1 MVTVLS
7 FSVSL
12 PVKGLVHIALA
23 AESKHDG
30 SKPPSTMNESSR
42 EPVVS
47 EKALLE
53 VVEPYLGT
61 PYRRGGASRKGMD
74 CSGFVKRIYSR
85 TYSLDLP
92 HSTAQQYSLP
102 IMEKVPEDELKTGDL
117 IFFSQKNRRIAHV
130 GIYLSDG
137 NFVHAGRKSG
147 VTISSLDSQYWK
159 ARMVAAKRPVGLMS
173 DENTGSESPLSSFEI
188 TLNGSGGMSKGADR
202 GESALSSLGAGLRP
216 SSWWDIP
223 SANGLREGL
232 TQTFELQFSQSLGK
246 ASWRM
251 SLLQESLFRYSSKEG
266 DPILT
271 AQSASPLSDRQYT
284 LTGYRQGF
292 KMASD
297 IDPFDW
303 LRITPSFSYVGY
315 ERSGEES
322 PSWGPGLGLSVQI
335 RPLPSRWSFAADFQ
349 YWDEGDRI
357 NGGLTDFDT
366 WKNRNLSLVV
376 GYDLSTDL
384 RLRIVGQQGMGS
396 LFRSKDGPSDDEH
409 QNRGLFFTINWAF

>member
-1 MVTVLS
+1 M
-7 FSVSL
+7 
-12 PVKGLVHIALA
+12 
-23 AESKHDG
+23 
-30 SKPPSTMNESSR
+30 
-42 EPVVS
+42 
-47 EKALLE
+47 E

-61 PYRRGGASRKGMD
+61 PYRRGGVSRRGLD
-74 CSGFVKRIYSR
+74 CSGFVKHIYSK
-85 TYSLDLP
+85 TFSLDLP
-92 HSTAQQYSLP
+92 HSTAQQYALP
-102 IMEKVPEDELKTGDL
+102 IMEKVPKDELKTGDL

-137 NFVHAGRKSG
+137 NFIHAGRKSG
-147 VTISSLDSQYWK
+147 VTISSLENQYWK
-159 ARMVAAKRPVGLMS
+159 VRMVAAKRPVGLMRYE
-173 DENTGSESPLSSFEI
+173 DTGSESQLSSFEI
-188 TLNGSGGMSKGADR
+188 TLNGSGGVSKGADSE
-202 GESALSSLGAGLRP
+202 ESTLSSLGAGLRP
-216 SSWWDIP
+216 SLWQDI
-223 SANGLREGL
+223 SSDNSLRNSL
-232 TQTFELQFSQSLGK
+232 TQTFELQLSHSLGK

-251 SLLQESLFRYSSKEG
+251 SLLQESLFRYSSVEG

-271 AQSASPLSDRQYT
+271 TQSPSPLSGRQYT

-297 IDPFDW
+297 INPFDW
-303 LRITPSFSYVGY
+303 LRITPSLSYVGY

-349 YWDEGDRI
+349 YWDESNRI
-357 NGGLTDFDT
+357 NGGLTDFDS
-366 WKNRNLSLVV
+366 WKNRNLSLML

-396 LFRSKDGPSDDEH
+396 LFRSKASPSDDEH